1 MDAKLEK
8 ILDGMEGELVE
19 LLNRW
24 IAVPSVK
31 SEAAPGAPFGA
42 EVRRMLDTAMKD
54 IRDMGFTVR
63 DFDGYA
69 CDAEMGTG
77 DEAIAVLGH
86 LDVVPAG
93 DGWQTPPFTPT
104 RDGDRMYGRGTS
116 DDKGPVIAS
125 LLAMKAVRDAGI
137 PLKRKIRLILGC
149 DEESNW
155 EDMAYYSAHAD
166 MPRIGFSPDASFPVI
181 NTEKGMLH
189 FQLKAEAAKT
199 GLQVK
204 HWMTGERVNVI
215 PGHAEMLLERCG
227 SEEQRRK
234 LEQAF
239 RELPR
244 ISSEKLESMLGLFKM
259 LIDYIVVRELAV
271 LQGDRL
277 RNDIDRYLERHCTE
291 PIRLPEMAKKLGR
304 SVSTISQFL
313 RRNYRTS
320 FKELLTERRLAKAE
334 AYWMANPDATVG
346 ETAFA
351 AGFSDQ
357 FYFSR
362 VFKRHKGMPP
372 GEFRARLRRH
382 VIR

>member
-1 MDAKLEK
+1 MSMTPFELFLSDEVQSLLDHFAA
-8 ILDGMEGELVE
+8 ILDIRVTFFSADGRTLRRGRQMRNSDYCRMVQRELGTLRQCVSLDSDKQQE
-19 LLNRW
+19 
-24 IAVPSVK
+24 AVRQRGIIDYQCH
-31 SEAAPGAPFGA
+31 AGL
-42 EVRRMLDTAMKD
+42 R
-54 IRDMGFTVR
+54 
-63 DFDGYA
+63 
-69 CDAEMGTG
+69 
-77 DEAIAVLGH
+77 EAIAPVFIHDQL
-86 LDVVPAG
+86 AG
-93 DGWQTPPFTPT
+93 FLMIGQFRINDAPPEC
-104 RDGDRMYGRGTS
+104 M
-116 DDKGPVIAS
+116 
-125 LLAMKAVRDAGI
+125 
-137 PLKRKIRLILGC
+137 
-149 DEESNW
+149 
-155 EDMAYYSAHAD
+155 
-166 MPRIGFSPDASFPVI
+166 
-181 NTEKGMLH
+181 
-189 FQLKAEAAKT
+189 
-199 GLQVK
+199 
-204 HWMTGERVNVI
+204 
-215 PGHAEMLLERCG
+215 LERCS

-244 ISSEKLESMLGLFKM
+244 ISAEKLENVLGLFKM

-277 RNDIDRYLERHCTE
+277 RNEIDQYLERHCTE

-334 AYWMANPDATVG
+334 AYCMANPDATVG

-351 AGFSDQ
+351 AGFSDP

>member
-1 MDAKLEK
+1 
-8 ILDGMEGELVE
+8 
-19 LLNRW
+19 
-24 IAVPSVK
+24 
-31 SEAAPGAPFGA
+31 
-42 EVRRMLDTAMKD
+42 
-54 IRDMGFTVR
+54 
-63 DFDGYA
+63 
-69 CDAEMGTG
+69 
-77 DEAIAVLGH
+77 
-86 LDVVPAG
+86 
-93 DGWQTPPFTPT
+93 
-104 RDGDRMYGRGTS
+104 
-116 DDKGPVIAS
+116 
-125 LLAMKAVRDAGI
+125 
-137 PLKRKIRLILGC
+137 
-149 DEESNW
+149 
-155 EDMAYYSAHAD
+155 
-166 MPRIGFSPDASFPVI
+166 
-181 NTEKGMLH
+181 
-189 FQLKAEAAKT
+189 
-199 GLQVK
+199 
-204 HWMTGERVNVI
+204 
-215 PGHAEMLLERCG
+215 
-227 SEEQRRK
+227 
-234 LEQAF
+234 
-239 RELPR
+239 
-244 ISSEKLESMLGLFKM
+244 M

>member
-1 MDAKLEK
+1 MSMTPFELFLSDEVQSL
-8 ILDGMEGELVE
+8 LDHF
-19 LLNRW
+19 
-24 IAVPSVK
+24 
-31 SEAAPGAPFGA
+31 AAT
-42 EVRRMLDTAMKD
+42 LD
-54 IRDMGFTVR
+54 IRVTF
-63 DFDGYA
+63 FSADGRTLRRGRQMRNSDY
-69 CDAEMGTG
+69 CRMVQRELGTLRQCVSLDADKQQEAVQQRGIIDYQCHAG
-77 DEAIAVLGH
+77 LREAIAPVFIHDQL
-86 LDVVPAG
+86 AG
-93 DGWQTPPFTPT
+93 FLMIGQFRINDAPPEC
-104 RDGDRMYGRGTS
+104 M
-116 DDKGPVIAS
+116 
-125 LLAMKAVRDAGI
+125 
-137 PLKRKIRLILGC
+137 
-149 DEESNW
+149 
-155 EDMAYYSAHAD
+155 
-166 MPRIGFSPDASFPVI
+166 
-181 NTEKGMLH
+181 
-189 FQLKAEAAKT
+189 
-199 GLQVK
+199 
-204 HWMTGERVNVI
+204 
-215 PGHAEMLLERCG
+215 LERCS

-234 LEQAF
+234 LEQSF

-244 ISSEKLESMLGLFKM
+244 ISAEKLENVLGLFKM

-320 FKELLTERRLAKAE
+320 FKELLTDFGAVPVSGKPQPLEQIGNGLCRFHLVGTDDLP
-334 AYWMANPDATVG
+334 MANPDATVG